1 MECKAV
7 RAARVGARLRY
18 AGFGAAF
25 KQSLIEDLG
34 PWTLSA
40 SGWGETLPH
49 EDNRITLDPDVK
61 DKWGIPAARLDV
73 RWRDNERA
81 MDKDMMTAMAEMLD
95 AAGCTNVRQH
105 GSNNP
110 PGHCIHEMGGARMS
124 RKASDGVVNQWNQAW
139 DVKNSFP
146 DRRLMHGQLRVPE
159 SEHHVHGDHGSG
171 CSACGGR
178 HETRRGLMRN
188 VSRRQVLGTL
198 GTLGAAAALPTN
210 LSLAEVARPAARLKQ
225 SVSRWCYGRIP
236 LDDLCEA
243 AKTIGYKSVELLSEK
258 EWEVP
263 KKHGM
268 ACAMANGLRHHSR
281 RLQSSG
287 QPRQARGRRGAN
299 DSARRG
305 GRVPNIVVFSGNRAG
320 LSDGEGIANCIAGL
334 KRVTP
339 TAERHNVTLCLE
351 MLNSKVDHKDYQ
363 ADHTAWAVQVVQ
375 GRQLAAPQAA
385 I

>member
-1 MECKAV
+1 
-7 RAARVGARLRY
+7 
-18 AGFGAAF
+18 
-25 KQSLIEDLG
+25 
-34 PWTLSA
+34 
-40 SGWGETLPH
+40 
-49 EDNRITLDPDVK
+49 
-61 DKWGIPAARLDV
+61 
-73 RWRDNERA
+73 
-81 MDKDMMTAMAEMLD
+81 
-95 AAGCTNVRQH
+95 
-105 GSNNP
+105 
-110 PGHCIHEMGGARMS
+110 
-124 RKASDGVVNQWNQAW
+124 
-139 DVKNSFP
+139 
-146 DRRLMHGQLRVPE
+146 
-159 SEHHVHGDHGSG
+159 
-171 CSACGGR
+171 
-178 HETRRGLMRN
+178 MRN

-243 AKTIGYKSVELLSEK
+243 AKGIGYQSVELLSEK

-268 ACAMANGLRHHSR
+268 ACAMANGFGTIPVGFNRPDNHDKLVADAERMIP
-281 RLQSSG
+281 LVAAAG
-287 QPRQARGRRGAN
+287 
-299 DSARRG
+299 
-305 GRVPNIVVFSGNRAG
+305 VPNIVVFSGNRAG

-375 GRQLAAPQAA
+375 GVNSPRLKLLYDIYHMQIMDGDVIATVRANFGHIAHFHTGGVPGRAEIDDTQELNYRRVMQAIA
-385 I
+385 DLGFTGYVGQEFVPKRDPLTSLKQAFEICDV

>member
-1 MECKAV
+1 
-7 RAARVGARLRY
+7 
-18 AGFGAAF
+18 
-25 KQSLIEDLG
+25 
-34 PWTLSA
+34 
-40 SGWGETLPH
+40 
-49 EDNRITLDPDVK
+49 
-61 DKWGIPAARLDV
+61 
-73 RWRDNERA
+73 
-81 MDKDMMTAMAEMLD
+81 
-95 AAGCTNVRQH
+95 
-105 GSNNP
+105 
-110 PGHCIHEMGGARMS
+110 
-124 RKASDGVVNQWNQAW
+124 
-139 DVKNSFP
+139 
-146 DRRLMHGQLRVPE
+146 
-159 SEHHVHGDHGSG
+159 
-171 CSACGGR
+171 
-178 HETRRGLMRN
+178 MRT

-268 ACAMANGLRHHSR
+268 ACAMANGFGTIPVGFNRPDNHDKLVADAERMIP
-281 RLQSSG
+281 LVAAAG
-287 QPRQARGRRGAN
+287 
-299 DSARRG
+299 
-305 GRVPNIVVFSGNRAG
+305 VPNIVVFSGNRAG

-375 GRQLAAPQAA
+375 GVNSPRLKLLYDIYHMQIMDGDVIATVRANFGHIAHFHTGGVPGRAEIDETQELNYRRVMQAIA
-385 I
+385 DLGFTGYVGQEFVPKRDPLTSLKQAFEICDV